1 MHCFFFCHWDFFLKT
16 KKIDLS
22 LARLRLKILGP
33 IIVIKRIVRLF
44 LTIIIFF
51 VLNSSRS
58 QEGVPIYF
66 DYLTENYYLVHPSMA
81 GVNLVGGKLRMTAR
95 KQWFDQVEAP
105 NLQTMTADVR
115 ISERSGLG
123 LTLFNDQN
131 GYHSQKGA
139 YITYA
144 HHINF
149 NDNIILSKRPYPS
162 KYDEI
167 DQLSFGI
174 SVGGIQ
180 NSLDQTTFD
189 LVDYDPL
196 ISGLMENTG
205 YFNVDVGMSYVTS
218 KYYAHLTVKNL
229 LFAPHDLYGDFEYNK
244 NRDSTN
250 FKRFV
255 ASLGYVF
262 YTDTPWSFEPSTL
275 FQYSDLTTEKSID
288 LNFKAYYKLN
298 YGRLWAGFSFRNSL
312 EGAEYVEV
320 STGNIKE
327 QSLQL
332 VTPLFGID
340 YKDFVFSYNYSH
352 QFGDINFGSGGFHQ
366 ITIGFNFLRG
376 SIECDCF

>member
-1 MHCFFFCHWDFFLKT
+1 MRL
-16 KKIDLS
+16 L
-22 LARLRLKILGP
+22 LAILT
-33 IIVIKRIVRLF
+33 LF
-44 LTIIIFF
+44 VFNT
-51 VLNSSRS
+51 SRA

-131 GYHSQKGA
+131 GYHAQKGA

-149 NDNIILSKRPYPS
+149 NDNIVLSKRPYPS

-205 YFNVDVGMSYVTS
+205 YFNIDVGMSYVNS
-218 KYYAHLTVKNL
+218 KYYAHITVKNL

-312 EGAEYVEV
+312 EGAEYLEV

-340 YKDFVFSYNYSH
+340 YKD
-352 QFGDINFGSGGFHQ
+352 QPKC
-366 ITIGFNFLRG
+366 
-376 SIECDCF
+376 E

>member
-1 MHCFFFCHWDFFLKT
+1 
-16 KKIDLS
+16 
-22 LARLRLKILGP
+22 
-33 IIVIKRIVRLF
+33 
-44 LTIIIFF
+44 
-51 VLNSSRS
+51 
-58 QEGVPIYF
+58 
-66 DYLTENYYLVHPSMA
+66 
-81 GVNLVGGKLRMTAR
+81 
-95 KQWFDQVEAP
+95 
-105 NLQTMTADVR
+105 MTADVR

-131 GYHSQKGA
+131 GYHAQKGA

-149 NDNIILSKRPYPS
+149 NDNIVLSKRPYPS

-332 VTPLFGID
+332 ITPLFGID
-340 YKDFVFSYNYSH
+340 FKDFVFSYNYSH

>member
-1 MHCFFFCHWDFFLKT
+1 M
-16 KKIDLS
+16 
-22 LARLRLKILGP
+22 RLI
-33 IIVIKRIVRLF
+33 
-44 LTIIIFF
+44 LTIILFF
-51 VLNSSRS
+51 VLNNSKA

-81 GVNLVGGKLRMTAR
+81 GVNLVGGKIRTTVR

-105 NLQTMTADVR
+105 NLQTLTADLR
-115 ISERSGLG
+115 LSERSGLG

-131 GYHSQKGA
+131 GYHAQKGA

-149 NDNIILSKRPYPS
+149 NDDIVLSKRPYPS

-174 SVGGIQ
+174 SIGGIQ

-189 LVDYDPL
+189 MVDYDPL
-196 ISGLMENTG
+196 ISGIMENTS
-205 YFNVDVGMSYVTS
+205 YFNIDVGMSYVNS

-229 LFAPHDLYGDFEYNK
+229 LFAPDEWYGE
-244 NRDSTN
+244 TN
-250 FKRFV
+250 DIVNSDTRNYKRFV

-275 FQYSDLTTEKSID
+275 FQYSDLTSEKSID
-288 LNFKAYYKLN
+288 FNFKTYYKLN
-298 YGRLWAGFSFRNSL
+298 SGRIWAGLSFRNSL
-312 EGAEYVEV
+312 EGAEFIRKYDDISGAEG
-320 STGNIKE
+320 TLME
-327 QSLQL
+327 QNLQL
-332 VTPLFGID
+332 ITPLFGID
-340 YKDFVFSYNYSH
+340 YKDFVFSYNYSY
-352 QFGDINFGSGGFHQ
+352 QFGDVNFGSGGFHQ

>member
-1 MHCFFFCHWDFFLKT
+1 MRIYLTILMFFL
-16 KKIDLS
+16 
-22 LARLRLKILGP
+22 
-33 IIVIKRIVRLF
+33 
-44 LTIIIFF
+44 
-51 VLNSSRS
+51 LNSSKA

-81 GVNLVGGKLRMTAR
+81 GVNLVGGKIRMTAR

-105 NLQTMTADVR
+105 NLQTLTADLR
-115 ISERSGLG
+115 LSERSGLG

-149 NDNIILSKRPYPS
+149 NDNIVLSKRPYPS

-180 NSLDQTTFD
+180 NSLDQSTFD

-205 YFNVDVGMSYVTS
+205 YFNVDVGMSYVNS
-218 KYYAHLTVKNL
+218 KYYAHLTLKNL
-229 LFAPHDLYGDFEYNK
+229 LFAPDEWYGE
-244 NRDSTN
+244 TN
-250 FKRFV
+250 NGFSDTRNYKRLV

-275 FQYSDLTTEKSID
+275 FQYSNLTTERSID
-288 LNFKAYYKLN
+288 INFKAYYKLN
-298 YGRLWAGFSFRNSL
+298 YGRIWAGLSFRNSL
-312 EGAEYVEV
+312 EGAEYIEV

-340 YKDFVFSYNYSH
+340 FKDFVFSYNYSH

-376 SIECDCF
+376 SIDCDCF

>member
-1 MHCFFFCHWDFFLKT
+1 M
-16 KKIDLS
+16 
-22 LARLRLKILGP
+22 
-33 IIVIKRIVRLF
+33 RIY
-44 LTIIIFF
+44 LTILMFF
-51 VLNSSRS
+51 VLNSSKA

-81 GVNLVGGKLRMTAR
+81 GVNLVGGKIRMTAR

-105 NLQTMTADVR
+105 NLQTLTADLR
-115 ISERSGLG
+115 LSERSGLG

-149 NDNIILSKRPYPS
+149 NDDIVLSKRPYPS

-205 YFNVDVGMSYVTS
+205 YFNVDVGMSYVNS

-244 NRDSTN
+244 NRDSTD

-275 FQYSDLTTEKSID
+275 FQYSDLTTEKSLD

-298 YGRLWAGFSFRNSL
+298 YGRLWAGFSFRNS
-312 EGAEYVEV
+312 
-320 STGNIKE
+320 
-327 QSLQL
+327 
-332 VTPLFGID
+332 
-340 YKDFVFSYNYSH
+340 
-352 QFGDINFGSGGFHQ
+352 
-366 ITIGFNFLRG
+366 FL
-376 SIECDCF
+376 I

>member
-1 MHCFFFCHWDFFLKT
+1 M
-16 KKIDLS
+16 
-22 LARLRLKILGP
+22 RLLVAILT
-33 IIVIKRIVRLF
+33 L
-44 LTIIIFF
+44 F
-51 VLNSSRS
+51 VLNTSRA

-115 ISERSGLG
+115 ISDRSGLG

-131 GYHSQKGA
+131 GYHAQKGA

-149 NDNIILSKRPYPS
+149 NDNIVLSKRPYPS

-205 YFNVDVGMSYVTS
+205 YFNIDVGMSYVNS
-218 KYYAHLTVKNL
+218 KYYAHITVKNL

-312 EGAEYVEV
+312 EGAEYLEV

>member
-1 MHCFFFCHWDFFLKT
+1 M
-16 KKIDLS
+16 
-22 LARLRLKILGP
+22 
-33 IIVIKRIVRLF
+33 RLF
-44 LTIIIFF
+44 LSIIIFF
-51 VLNSSRS
+51 VLSNSRA

-81 GVNLVGGKLRMTAR
+81 GVNLVGGKLRTTVR

-149 NDNIILSKRPYPS
+149 NDDIVLSKRPYPS

-174 SVGGIQ
+174 SLGGIQ

-205 YFNVDVGMSYVTS
+205 YFNIDVGMSYVNS

-244 NRDSTN
+244 NRDTTN

-262 YTDTPWSFEPSTL
+262 YTDSPWTFEPSTL

-298 YGRLWAGFSFRNSL
+298 SGRLWAGFSFRNSL
-312 EGAEYVEV
+312 EGAEYIEV
-320 STGNIKE
+320 STGDVKE
-327 QSLQL
+327 QTLQL

>member
-1 MHCFFFCHWDFFLKT
+1 
-16 KKIDLS
+16 
-22 LARLRLKILGP
+22 
-33 IIVIKRIVRLF
+33 
-44 LTIIIFF
+44 
-51 VLNSSRS
+51 
-58 QEGVPIYF
+58 
-66 DYLTENYYLVHPSMA
+66 
-81 GVNLVGGKLRMTAR
+81 
-95 KQWFDQVEAP
+95 
-105 NLQTMTADVR
+105 
-115 ISERSGLG
+115 
-123 LTLFNDQN
+123 
-131 GYHSQKGA
+131 
-139 YITYA
+139 
-144 HHINF
+144 
-149 NDNIILSKRPYPS
+149 
-162 KYDEI
+162 
-167 DQLSFGI
+167 
-174 SVGGIQ
+174 
-180 NSLDQTTFD
+180 
-189 LVDYDPL
+189 
-196 ISGLMENTG
+196 MENTG
-205 YFNVDVGMSYVTS
+205 YFNVDVGMSYVNS

-244 NRDSTN
+244 NRDSTD

-275 FQYSDLTTEKSID
+275 FQYSDLTTEKSLD

-312 EGAEYVEV
+312 EGAEYIEV

-376 SIECDCF
+376 SIDCDCF